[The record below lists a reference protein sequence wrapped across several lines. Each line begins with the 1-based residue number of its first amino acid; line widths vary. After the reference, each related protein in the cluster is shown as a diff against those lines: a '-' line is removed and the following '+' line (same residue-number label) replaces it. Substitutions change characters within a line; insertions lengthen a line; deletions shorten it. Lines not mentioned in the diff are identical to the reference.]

1 MCRETI
7 PPARTSDQ
15 DPSWAPPLEAL
26 RHILVCY
33 SCESLTGCR
42 STRGST
48 LRSPETGGRGV
59 NTAQSSRRQPGRDAS
74 GTRSGDTGSPASPR
88 VDTGPASHRPARGEQ
103 GPPPPQARQLP
114 APARPGAVLPLGVIG
129 RVPRRLLQQSHV
141 AEHTGE
147 DEEHRQGVG
156 APETQTHGW
165 RQSPGRYRTWDARA
179 RPQLGNPGWEPAAGR
194 EERWRGGRRGLW
206 LRGGGGP
213 AGSGVEAAGS
223 R

>member
-1 MCRETI
+1 MCREII

-103 GPPPPQARQLP
+103 GPPPQQRQP
-114 APARPGAVLPLGVIG
+114 AFLRSFVLLELGTLWAVKRPGQGDQQYLPSTRI
-129 RVPRRLLQQSHV
+129 PRRFTLNQMI
-141 AEHTGE
+141 
-147 DEEHRQGVG
+147 
-156 APETQTHGW
+156 
-165 RQSPGRYRTWDARA
+165 
-179 RPQLGNPGWEPAAGR
+179 RPSNW
-194 EERWRGGRRGLW
+194 
-206 LRGGGGP
+206 
-213 AGSGVEAAGS
+213 AGS
-223 R
+223 RR